1 MASRMEEGF
10 YPDCAADDAQTLAR
24 DIRRHVVSSLGAD
37 DRNIDAFRAYQALA
51 LSVRDRLIA
60 NWIRT
65 QRRYYDLQTKRVY
78 YLSMEFLPGRFLV
91 NNLLNLGLLRAA
103 REALQAFGLDLE
115 TVEEVEWDAG
125 LGNGGLG
132 RLASCYLDSMANL
145 RIPGYG
151 YGIRYDYGIF
161 YQLIQ
166 NGYQVERPDN
176 WLRLGNM
183 WEYDRPEHLYE
194 VKFFGRSVSR
204 IDAEGRLVFDWV
216 DSDNVMAMA
225 CDILIPGYRNGNTLN
240 MRLWSAKSSREFH
253 LEFFNSGNYVGAIED
268 KVRSEN
274 ISKMLYPSE
283 AVVQGRELRLKQEYF
298 FVSATFQD
306 IMRRFHKRRR
316 PFEEFPDLVAVQLND
331 THPAIAVA
339 ELMRLLVD
347 EERLEWDKAW
357 DITVRTFGYT
367 NHTVLPEAL
376 ETWPVELFER
386 LLPRHLQLIFEI
398 NARFLNRVAQEHP
411 GDAERLRRVSLIAEV
426 PEKRVRMAHLAI
438 VGSHAVNGVSA
449 LHSRIL
455 KEELMADFAELF
467 PKRFTNVTN
476 GVTQRRFLMQANP
489 RLADLIGRR
498 IGADWA
504 TNLACLR
511 GLEEAAEDP
520 EFVSQ
525 WQAARRANKA
535 DLARWLQ
542 KVCLVPVDPDSLF
555 DVQVK
560 RIHEYKRQLLNVLHV
575 ITLFNRICAGQAGDA
590 VPRTVLFG
598 GKAAPGYVRAKL
610 IIKLINAVA
619 DAVRREPR
627 ASGRL
632 NVLFVPNYC
641 VSIAEKLISGC
652 DLSEQI
658 STAGMEASGTGNMKF
673 ALNGALI
680 IGTLDG
686 ANVEILEEIG
696 PENIFIFGHTAEEVS
711 RLRAG
716 GHDPRGVVAGDRE
729 LRLALDM
736 IARGVFSPGEPDLF
750 QPLLDT
756 LLDGGDYF
764 MVLADYRRYLECQE
778 QVSRD
783 FQDETGW
790 SRRSILSVA
799 RMGKFSS
806 DRSVMEYARRIW
818 QVRPIAEQE

>member
-1 MASRMEEGF
+1 MDDLMEEGIC
-10 YPDCAADDAQTLAR
+10 PDDGADGAAGLAR

-37 DRNIDAFRAYQALA
+37 DRHIDAFRAYQALA

-65 QRRYYDLQTKRVY
+65 QRQYYDLQTKRVY

-91 NNLLNLGLLRAA
+91 NNLLNLGLVAAA
-103 REALQAFGLDLE
+103 REALQSLGLTLE
-115 TVEEVEWDAG
+115 EVEEVEWDAG

-132 RLASCYLDSMANL
+132 RLASCYLDSMANM

-194 VKFFGRSVSR
+194 VKFCGRSVSR
-204 IDAEGRLVFDWV
+204 IDAEGRLVYEWV
-216 DSDNVMAMA
+216 DTENVMAMA
-225 CDILIPGYRNGNTLN
+225 CDLLIPGFRNANTLN

-253 LEFFNSGNYVGAIED
+253 LEFFNSGNYVGAVED
-268 KVRSEN
+268 KMRSEN

-339 ELMRLLVD
+339 ELMRLLLD
-347 EERLEWDKAW
+347 GERLEWDKAW
-357 DITVRTFGYT
+357 DITVRTCGYT

-386 LLPRHLQLIFEI
+386 LLPRHLQIIYEI
-398 NARFLNRVAQEHP
+398 NRRFLERVELEYP
-411 GDAERLRRVSLIAEV
+411 GDTERLRRVSLIAEA

-449 LHSRIL
+449 LHSKIL
-455 KEELMADFAELF
+455 KEELMADFAALF
-467 PKRFTNVTN
+467 PERFTNVTN

-489 RLADLIGRR
+489 RLADLISRR
-498 IGADWA
+498 IGDDWS
-504 TNLACLR
+504 TRLDMLR
-511 GLEEAAEDP
+511 GLEEAAGDP
-520 EFVSQ
+520 GFVAQ

-535 DLARWLQ
+535 DLAKWLQ
-542 KVCLVPVDPDSLF
+542 RVCRVPVDPESLF

-575 ITLFNRICAGQAGDA
+575 ITLFNRICAGTAGDA
-590 VPRTVLFG
+590 VPRTVMFG
-598 GKAAPGYVRAKL
+598 GKSAPGYTRAKL

-619 DAVRREPR
+619 ETVQRDPR
-627 ASGRL
+627 ANGRL

-641 VSIAEKLISGC
+641 VSIAERLISGC

-686 ANVEILEEIG
+686 ANVEIMEEIG

-711 RLRAG
+711 ALRAG
-716 GHDPRGVVAGDRE
+716 GHDPRAVVAGDRE

-750 QPLLDT
+750 HPLLES
-756 LLDGGDYF
+756 LLDQGDYF
-764 MVLADYRRYLECQE
+764 LVLADYRRYIECQE
-778 QVSRD
+778 RVSRD
-783 FQDETGW
+783 FRDVGEWT
-790 SRRSILSVA
+790 RRSILSVA

-806 DRSVMEYARRIW
+806 DRSIMEYARRIW
-818 QVRPIAEQE
+818 EVRPVAEQG